1 MAGLNMQ
8 PLSEDLDHV
17 LQHTLPVWE
26 ELRHGRIFLTGGTGF
41 FGCWLL
47 ETYAWAWARL
57 QLDASLTVLT
67 RSAEAFRR
75 KAPQLAAHPGIEFLE
90 GDIRS
95 FRFPAGGYTH
105 VIHAAIEA
113 SPEIKRNHPA
123 VMLDSIVEG
132 TRHTLEFARASHAQ
146 RVLLTSSGAVY
157 GAQPAEISHL
167 PETYNGGPDPSQAH
181 SVYGEGKRMA
191 ELLCALYQQEY
202 GLQCLIARC
211 FAFVGPYMP
220 LDAHYAIGNFIGN
233 CLRGEPIEI
242 RGDGTPIRSYLYAA
256 DLAIW
261 LWTILARGEPCRPY
275 NVGSERSVNIAEL
288 AATVAAVLDS
298 RNYIRIAAAPS
309 SGSAER
315 YVPSTSRARTEL
327 GLGEWISLEQAISRT
342 AASHAFS
349 LAAAPITPTVCT
361 SHP

>member
-1 MAGLNMQ
+1 MSGLNMQ

-17 LQHTLPVWE
+17 LQRTLPIWE

-47 ETYAWAWARL
+47 ETYAWAWDRL
-57 QLDASLTVLT
+57 QLGASLTVLT
-67 RSAEAFRR
+67 RSAAAFRQ
-75 KAPQLAAHPGIEFLE
+75 KAPHLAAHPGIEFVE

-95 FRFPAGGYTH
+95 FRFPGGGFSH

-113 SPEIKRNHPA
+113 SAEIKRDQPA

-132 TRHTLEFARASHAQ
+132 TRHTLEFARASRAQ

-157 GAQPAEISHL
+157 GTQPSEIPHL
-167 PETYNGGPDPSQAH
+167 PESYNGGPDPSQAR

-191 ELLCALYQQEY
+191 ELLCALYRQEY
-202 GLQCLIARC
+202 GLECLIARC
-211 FAFVGPYMP
+211 FAFVGPYLP

-233 CLRGEPIEI
+233 CQRGEPIEI
-242 RGDGTPIRSYLYAA
+242 RGDGTPVRSYLYAA

-261 LWTILARGEPCRPY
+261 LWTILVRGEPCRPY
-275 NVGSERSVNIAEL
+275 NVGSERSVSIAEL
-288 AATVAAVLDS
+288 AATVAAALDPGN
-298 RNYIRIAAAPS
+298 RVRIATAPS
-309 SGSAER
+309 GGSAER
-315 YVPSTSRARTEL
+315 YVPSTDRARKEL
-327 GLGEWISLEQAISRT
+327 GLCEWVSLEQAISRT
-342 AASHAFS
+342 A
-349 LAAAPITPTVCT
+349 VCT